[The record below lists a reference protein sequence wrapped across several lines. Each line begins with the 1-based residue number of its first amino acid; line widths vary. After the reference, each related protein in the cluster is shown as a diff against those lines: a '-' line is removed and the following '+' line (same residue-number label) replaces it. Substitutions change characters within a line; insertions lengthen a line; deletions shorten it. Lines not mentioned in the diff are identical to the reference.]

1 MISVN
6 NLKDILRDFKSRI
19 IDKKMF
25 DLFKAE
31 IDDSIKNLSFKNLS
45 DVSKNLKTNTFVAI
59 NKDGEIEFKDDISD
73 KETIKQIIDK
83 DSTKFSN
90 INSLKFSN
98 LKGVVDQD
106 NNELSLS
113 LDKIFS
119 TDLSDMPSVYE
130 DNKVLVSNKNKMKY
144 ELLDM
149 RELFNSKENYSTTIT
164 EDEWGLNDELD
175 GKYTKVINHDRN
187 SMVLIVAVYD
197 ANNMNITNN
206 FNYQLLDNDNLMLI
220 TSSPINCRIIINCSG
235 IAIGGGS
242 SSGGTGSAIIS
253 ADMFIDDNR
262 IRDDKAY
269 SSKGI
274 TNILQN
280 EYVKKNDVY
289 TKSQCDNTFALK
301 STEHTHANYNTLLK
315 LSEDTQGNI
324 LFNDKILLTELKASI
339 YQKQLTEET
348 HNDLDLIIDVNSI
361 FSGNNYQAIISSE
374 FTIRNNIINNEDT
387 NNIEENQLHLVITDL
402 DLTILDVYIKPS
414 ETQQYV
420 LGISPNIKIYVKL
433 PNGTISANYY
443 MTNY

>member
-1 MISVN
+1 MITLN
-6 NLKDILRDFKSRI
+6 NLKDILRYFKSRI
-19 IDKKMF
+19 VDKKTF
-25 DLFKAE
+25 ELFKTE
-31 IDDSIKNLSFKNLS
+31 INDSIKNISFKNLS

-83 DSTKFSN
+83 DSTEFSN

-98 LKGVVDQD
+98 LKGVLNQD

-130 DNKVLVSNKNKMKY
+130 DNKVLVSNKNKMRY
-144 ELLDM
+144 ELIDI
-149 RELFNSKENYSTTIT
+149 RELFNSKENYSTTII
-164 EDEWGLNDELD
+164 EDEWGLNDELN
-175 GKYTKVINHDRN
+175 GKYTKVIKHDRN
-187 SMVLIVAVYD
+187 SLDLIVAVYD

-206 FNYQLLDNDNLMLI
+206 FNYQLLDNNNLMLI
-220 TSSPINCRIIINCSG
+220 ASSPINCRVIVNCSG
-235 IAIGGGS
+235 ISIGSGGS
-242 SSGGTGSAIIS
+242 GSGSAIIS
-253 ADMFIDDNR
+253 SDMFIDDNR
-262 IRDDKAY
+262 IRDDRTY
-269 SSKGI
+269 SSKEI

-280 EYVKKNDVY
+280 DYVKKNIVY
-289 TKSQCDNTFALK
+289 TRSQCDNTFALK
-301 STEHTHANYNTLLK
+301 STEHTHANYNTLIK
-315 LSEDTQGNI
+315 LSEDSQGHI

-348 HNDLDLIIDVNSI
+348 HNNLDLIIDVNNI
-361 FSGNNYQAIISSE
+361 FTKNNYQAIISSE

-387 NNIEENQLHLVITDL
+387 NNMDENQLHLVITDL

-420 LGISPNIKIYVKL
+420 LGISPNIKVYAKL

>member
-1 MISVN
+1 MITLN
-6 NLKDILRDFKSRI
+6 NLKDILRYFKSRI
-19 IDKKMF
+19 VDKKTF
-25 DLFKAE
+25 ELFKTE
-31 IDDSIKNLSFKNLS
+31 INDSIKNISFKNLS

-83 DSTKFSN
+83 DSTEFSN

-98 LKGVVDQD
+98 LKGLLNQD

-113 LDKIFS
+113 LDKLFS

-144 ELLDM
+144 ELIDI

-164 EDEWGLNDELD
+164 EDEWGLNDELN

-187 SMVLIVAVYD
+187 SIDLIVAVYD

-206 FNYQLLDNDNLMLI
+206 FNYQLLDNNSLMLI
-220 TSSPINCRIIINCSG
+220 ASSPINCRVIVNCSG
-235 IAIGGGS
+235 ISVGSGGS
-242 SSGGTGSAIIS
+242 GSGSAIIS
-253 ADMFIDDNR
+253 SDMFIDDNR
-262 IRDDKAY
+262 IREDKTY
-269 SSKGI
+269 SSKEI

-280 EYVKKNDVY
+280 DYVKKNIVY
-289 TKSQCDNTFALK
+289 TRSQCDNTFALK
-301 STEHTHANYNTLLK
+301 STEHTHANYNTLIK
-315 LSEDTQGNI
+315 LSEDSQGHI

-348 HNDLDLIIDVNSI
+348 HNNLDLIIDVNSI
-361 FSGNNYQAIISSE
+361 FTKNNYQAIISSE
-374 FTIRNNIINNEDT
+374 FTIRNNIINNEET
-387 NNIEENQLHLVITDL
+387 NNLEENQLHLVITDL
-402 DLTILDVYIKPS
+402 DLIILDVYIKPS

-420 LGISPNIKIYVKL
+420 LGISPNIKVYAKL

-443 MTNY
+443 MANY